1 MTQSQRAAHERLLSQ
16 LRVTTRCAM
25 TVAERELRHGPIPRS
40 NAATSL
46 SQQGRAKACIVDGV
60 TYRTQTEAART
71 LHVAV
76 VTITRWV
83 REGRARLV

>member
-25 TVAERELRHGPIPRS
+25 TVAERERRHGPIPRS

-46 SQQGRAKACIVDGV
+46 SQQGKAKACIVDGV